1 MIIDKKV
8 LDELSTQAKT
18 NPRLRQGF
26 DMRTSPNDKSQ
37 RLLNAMEPGTI
48 MPIHRHKNTSET
60 MVMVR
65 GKLIERLYDDT
76 GNMINELVM
85 EPCGDY
91 SMIQIPAGQWHSLEV
106 LESGTVIFEA
116 KNGMYMPL
124 TDDDIMYI

>member
-1 MIIDKKV
+1 MIIDNKF
-8 LDELSTQAKT
+8 LDDLTTQAKA

-26 DMRTSPNDKSQ
+26 DMRTTPNDISQ

-48 MPIHRHKNTSET
+48 MPIHRHQNTSET

-76 GNMINELVM
+76 GRLIDEFVM

-91 SMIQIPAGQWHSLEV
+91 PMIQIPAGQWHSLEV
-106 LESGTVIFEA
+106 QESGTVIFEA
-116 KNGMYMPL
+116 KDGIYIPL
-124 TDDDIMYI
+124 TDEDIMCI